1 MKRQK
6 KRICRKQ
13 TQFKALKKKKK
24 KNPEIYYQYPEATED
39 SVFMK

>member
-13 TQFKALKKKKK
+13 TQFKALKKK